1 MGIKVK
7 APGTCG
13 ELVQGTID
21 GQNFLITCPINV
33 YSEVEV
39 SGKRQS
45 VCCQAVNSAGRIDIK
60 DKTRA
65 AVDITLAYLQK
76 SAAGLTVTVQSDLP
90 IGKGMASSSADI
102 AAACQATARCFGR
115 VLTAD
120 EIADIA
126 LAIEPTDGIF
136 YTGIVMFDHV
146 SGSIR
151 RLLGAPP
158 AIALAVFDVGGEVNT
173 QSFNRRHD
181 LATLNAAK
189 EDQVRQAVEWVT
201 EGLRSGDCGLIGRG
215 ATLSAVANQT
225 ILYKPCLET
234 VLAIAGQYGAVGV
247 NVAHSGTVLGILF
260 PADER
265 SQIEA
270 CVASVLAA
278 CPSIAYWRTV
288 DLISGGLI
296 MVEG

>member
-39 SGKRQS
+39 CVDRQS
-45 VCCQAVNSAGRIDIK
+45 GGSIGQLDIK
-60 DKTRA
+60 DKTKA
-65 AVDITLAYLQK
+65 AVSITLAYLQE
-76 SAAGLTVTVQSDLP
+76 SAAGLTVTAQSGLP

-102 AAACQATARCFGR
+102 AAACQATARCFAK

-136 YTGIVMFDHV
+136 YPGIVMFDHV
-146 SGSIR
+146 SGTIR

-158 AIALAVFDVGGEVNT
+158 AMSLAVFDVGGEVNT
-173 QSFNRRHD
+173 QSFNRRQD
-181 LATLNAAK
+181 LAALNAAK
-189 EDQVRQAVEWVT
+189 EAQVRQAVEWVT

-215 ATLSAVANQT
+215 ATLSALANQA
-225 ILYKPCLET
+225 ILHKPCLET
-234 VLAIAGQYGAVGV
+234 VLAIAGQYGAAGV
-247 NVAHSGTVLGILF
+247 NAAHSGTVLGILF
-260 PADER
+260 PAGER
-265 SQIEA
+265 PQIAA
-270 CVASVLAA
+270 CVSNVLAA
-278 CPSIAYWRTV
+278 CPGIAYWRTV
-288 DLISGGLI
+288 DLISGGLTI
-296 MVEG
+296 VEE